1 MIAQIKTLVN
11 PYFGS
16 SANKQIFME
25 KNQNFSKKIHKFSL
39 IYIPHCDTIKVHKRC
54 HAIANL

>member
-1 MIAQIKTLVN
+1 MIAQTKVLVN

-25 KNQNFSKKIHKFSL
+25 KNQKFCSKIHKFSL
-39 IYIPHCDTIKVHKRC
+39 IYTLDCDTIKMYERC
-54 HAIANL
+54 PASQT